1 MLGLVMTGDV
11 VNISVHMFEN
21 HMYLTP
27 KEKQML
33 VKVMGFGLFLVDSE
47 ICNINKLDQ
56 KKKIKLD
63 KIDKIFKVIIFCCNC
78 NYFYWDLCKEGSLK
92 KKVMM
97 NGSISLV
104 IFTKKHF
111 YIHVFEIKTYISSSR
126 SLME

>member
-1 MLGLVMTGDV
+1 MLTLAVTGDV

-63 KIDKIFKVIIFCCNC
+63 KIDKIFKVSSCDFRECR
-78 NYFYWDLCKEGSLK
+78 YVYVYSEGSLNGK
-92 KKVMM
+92 IEIAVHICSIFLM
-97 NGSISLV
+97 NLGI
-104 IFTKKHF
+104 
-111 YIHVFEIKTYISSSR
+111 
-126 SLME
+126 LMLSFLYTCI